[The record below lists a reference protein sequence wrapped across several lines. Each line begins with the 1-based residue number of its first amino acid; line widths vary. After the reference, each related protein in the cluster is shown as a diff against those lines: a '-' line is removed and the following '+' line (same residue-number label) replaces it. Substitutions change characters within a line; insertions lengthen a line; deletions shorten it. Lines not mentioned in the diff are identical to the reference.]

1 MNESRTQHYRGYV
14 ILITVQQHERGC
26 LVSASI
32 VQEAKGAVRNP
43 SPLQSWVGHEQGEL
57 LEVADRAQARACR
70 LIDATVD
77 HVAYAA
83 G

>member
-1 MNESRTQHYRGYV
+1 M
-14 ILITVQQHERGC
+14 
-26 LVSASI
+26 
-32 VQEAKGAVRNP
+32 RNP

-57 LEVADRAQARACR
+57 MEIADRAQARACR

-83 G
+83 S